1 MEILGPPTALLEEG
15 QGVSRRQR
23 ITPGAARGARRSIS
37 RKATLR
43 TAPGHFVCDSD
54 AGRSRGSWQAE
65 GIWA

>member
-37 RKATLR
+37 RKPHSER
-43 TAPGHFVCDSD
+43 RWGHFVCDSD
-54 AGRSRGSWQAE
+54 AGRSRGSRQAE
-65 GIWA
+65 GVWA